1 MSNDTND
8 PGTTAAGGLRDR
20 ILPGLGGLGLQRVGG
35 LLAAVVIAGFIFAV
49 WSDWL
54 FLKTGNLVVMIRLMG
69 VLGIIGLGLLV
80 VLLVGEIDL
89 SFSALAVLSA
99 VVMGKMWVELGYH
112 IAIGILVAFAV
123 AIGVGLF
130 NSFFVNVVKVPSF
143 IVTLGSNTLV
153 FGFTLLISRNTPI
166 LAQKLPPN
174 PEEWQVR
181 GGDYVDAAEY
191 TFFRALAS
199 NYALPG
205 RFPLQVVW
213 LAGFAIVF
221 GILLSRGVFG
231 FRMKAIGGNEQAAV
245 LAKLPVRRY
254 KTLAFVIC
262 ACMAAVGGLLDFSF
276 ISQVQPNQGGV
287 YLFPVFTAVIV
298 GGASLAGGRGTVSG
312 TLLGA
317 LLLAVISNGLALNA
331 TGAFVQQMWLGTVTI
346 GAVVLDQWT
355 RSRQRSES
363 LGAGLRDLGTRLG
376 LLRTSDQQ

>member
-8 PGTTAAGGLRDR
+8 AGTTAPDEPRDR
-20 ILPGLGGLGLQRVGG
+20 VLPGLGRLGLQRVGG

-166 LAQKLPPN
+166 LAQKLPPD

-262 ACMAAVGGLLDFSF
+262 ALMAAVGGLLDFSF

>member
-8 PGTTAAGGLRDR
+8 AETTEAEEPRDR
-20 ILPGLGGLGLQRVGG
+20 APSRLGGLGVQRVGG
-35 LLAAVVIAGFIFAV
+35 LLAAVVIAGFVFAV

-54 FLKTGNLVVMIRLMG
+54 FLKSGNLVVMIRLMG

-99 VVMGKMWVELGYH
+99 IVMGKMWVELGYH
-112 IAIGILVAFAV
+112 IAIAILVAFAV

-166 LAQKLPPN
+166 LAQKLPPD

-213 LAGFAIVF
+213 LAGFAILF

-262 ACMAAVGGLLDFSF
+262 ACMATVGGLLDFSF

-298 GGASLAGGRGTVSG
+298 GGASLSGGRGTVSG

-346 GAVVLDQWT
+346 AAVVLDQWA
-355 RSRQRSES
+355 RSRQGGES
-363 LGAGLRDLGTRLG
+363 LGAGLRDLGSRLG
-376 LLRTSDQQ
+376 LLRTSDER

>member
-1 MSNDTND
+1 M
-8 PGTTAAGGLRDR
+8 
-20 ILPGLGGLGLQRVGG
+20 GLQRVGG
-35 LLAAVVIAGFIFAV
+35 LLGAIVIVGFVFAI

-54 FLKTGNLVVMIRLMG
+54 FLKSANLLVMIRFMG
-69 VLGIIGLGLLV
+69 VFGIIGFGLLV
-80 VLLVGEIDL
+80 VLVVGEIDL
-89 SFSALAVLSA
+89 SFAALAVLSA
-99 VVMGKMWVELGYH
+99 VVMGKFWVEFGWPIYV
-112 IAIGILVAFAV
+112 GILLAFAV

-130 NSFFVNVVKVPSF
+130 NAFFVNVLRVPSF

-153 FGFTLLISRNTPI
+153 FGFTLYVSRNTPI

-181 GGDYVDAAEY
+181 GGDYVNAAEY

-205 RFPLQVVW
+205 GFPLQVVW
-213 LAGFAIVF
+213 MAGFAILF
-221 GILLSRGVFG
+221 GVLLSRGVFG
-231 FRMKAIGGNEQAAV
+231 FRLRAIGGNEQAAL

-262 ACMAAVGGLLDFSF
+262 ACMAAVGGMLDFSF
-276 ISQVQPNQGGV
+276 ISQVQPNQGSV
-287 YLFPVFTAVIV
+287 YLFPVFTAVII
-298 GGASLAGGRGTVSG
+298 GGASLSGGRGTILG

-317 LLLAVISNGLALNA
+317 LLLAVIRNGLAVNA

-355 RSRQRSES
+355 RSRQGGES
-363 LGAGLRDLGTRLG
+363 LAAQLRDLMARFTRMNS
-376 LLRTSDQQ
+376 RR

>member
-8 PGTTAAGGLRDR
+8 AGNTVSEEPRGRV
-20 ILPGLGGLGLQRVGG
+20 LPRLGGLGLQRVGG

-166 LAQKLPPN
+166 LAQKLPPD

-254 KTLAFVIC
+254 KTLAFIIC
-262 ACMAAVGGLLDFSF
+262 AVMAAVGGLLDFSF

-298 GGASLAGGRGTVSG
+298 GGASLSGGRGTVSG

-363 LGAGLRDLGTRLG
+363 LGAGLRDLGRRLG
-376 LLRTSDQQ
+376 LLR

>member
-1 MSNDTND
+1 MTND
-8 PGTTAAGGLRDR
+8 EPPTTAETGSRT
-20 ILPGLGGLGLQRVGG
+20 LPRLSGMGLQRIGG
-35 LLAAVVIAGFIFAV
+35 LLGAIIIVGLVFSV

-54 FLKTGNLVVMIRLMG
+54 FLKPGNLAVMIRLMG
-69 VLGIIGLGLLV
+69 VLGIIGFGLLV

-99 VVMGKMWVELGYH
+99 VVMGKFWVEFGWPIYV
-112 IAIGILVAFAV
+112 AILLAFAV

-130 NSFFVNVVKVPSF
+130 NSFFVNIVRVPSF

-153 FGFTLLISRNTPI
+153 FGFTLLVSRNTPI
-166 LAQKLPPN
+166 LAQELPPD
-174 PEEWQVR
+174 PEEWQLR

-205 RFPLQVVW
+205 GFPLQVIW
-213 LAGFAIVF
+213 MAGFAIVF
-221 GILLSRGVFG
+221 GVLLSRGVFG
-231 FRMKAIGGNEQAAV
+231 FRLKAIGGNEQAAL
-245 LAKLPVRRY
+245 LAKIPVRRY

-276 ISQVQPNQGGV
+276 ISQVQPNQGGT

-317 LLLAVISNGLALNA
+317 LLLAVISNGLGLNA
-331 TGAFVQQMWLGTVTI
+331 TGAWVQQMWLGTVTI
-346 GAVVLDQWT
+346 AAVVLDQWA
-355 RSRQRSES
+355 RSRQRGES
-363 LGAGLRDLGTRLG
+363 LGAGLQDLIVRFTRMNS
-376 LLRTSDQQ
+376 RR

>member
-1 MSNDTND
+1 MTND
-8 PGTTAAGGLRDR
+8 EPPTTAETGGRTLSR
-20 ILPGLGGLGLQRVGG
+20 LGGMGLQRIGG
-35 LLAAVVIAGFIFAV
+35 LLGAIVIVGFVFAV

-54 FLKTGNLVVMIRLMG
+54 FLKPGNLAVMIRLMG
-69 VLGIIGLGLLV
+69 VLGIIGFGLLV

-99 VVMGKMWVELGYH
+99 VVMGKFWVEFGWPIYV
-112 IAIGILVAFAV
+112 AILLAFAV

-130 NSFFVNVVKVPSF
+130 NSFFVNIVRVPSF

-153 FGFTLLISRNTPI
+153 FGFTLLVSRNTPI
-166 LAQKLPPN
+166 LAQELPPD
-174 PEEWQVR
+174 PEEWQLR

-205 RFPLQVVW
+205 GFPLQVIW
-213 LAGFAIVF
+213 MAGFAIVF
-221 GILLSRGVFG
+221 GVLLSRGVFG
-231 FRMKAIGGNEQAAV
+231 FRLKAIGGNEQAAL
-245 LAKLPVRRY
+245 LAKIPVRRY
-254 KTLAFVIC
+254 KTMAFVIC

-276 ISQVQPNQGGV
+276 ISQVQPNQGGT

-317 LLLAVISNGLALNA
+317 LLLAVISNGLGLNA
-331 TGAFVQQMWLGTVTI
+331 TGAWVQQMWLGTVTI
-346 GAVVLDQWT
+346 AAVVLDQWA
-355 RSRQRSES
+355 RSRQRGES
-363 LGAGLRDLGTRLG
+363 LGAGLQDLMVRFTRMNS
-376 LLRTSDQQ
+376 RR

>member
-8 PGTTAAGGLRDR
+8 AETALPEEPRAGVLSQ
-20 ILPGLGGLGLQRVGG
+20 LGGLGLQRVGG

-166 LAQKLPPN
+166 LAQKLPPD

-298 GGASLAGGRGTVSG
+298 GGASLSGGRGTVSG

-355 RSRQRSES
+355 RSRRGGES
-363 LGAGLRDLGTRLG
+363 LGSGLRDLGSRLG
-376 LLRTSDQQ
+376 LLRTSDGR

>member
-8 PGTTAAGGLRDR
+8 AGTTAPDEPRNR
-20 ILPGLGGLGLQRVGG
+20 VLPGLGGLGLQRVGG
-35 LLAAVVIAGFIFAV
+35 LLAAVVIAGFVFAV

-166 LAQKLPPN
+166 LAQKLPPD

-262 ACMAAVGGLLDFSF
+262 AVMAAVGGLLDFSF

-355 RSRQRSES
+355 RSRQRGES
-363 LGAGLRDLGTRLG
+363 LGAGLRDLGRRLG
-376 LLRTSDQQ
+376 LTRTSD

>member
-8 PGTTAAGGLRDR
+8 AGTAVPGEPRDR
-20 ILPGLGGLGLQRVGG
+20 VLPRLGGLGLQRVGG

-153 FGFTLLISRNTPI
+153 FGFTLLKSRNTPI
-166 LAQKLPPN
+166 LAQKLPPD

-298 GGASLAGGRGTVSG
+298 GGASLSGGRGTVSG

-363 LGAGLRDLGTRLG
+363 LGAGLRDLGRRLG
-376 LLRTSDQQ
+376 LLR

>member
-1 MSNDTND
+1 M
-8 PGTTAAGGLRDR
+8 
-20 ILPGLGGLGLQRVGG
+20 
-35 LLAAVVIAGFIFAV
+35 
-49 WSDWL
+49 
-54 FLKTGNLVVMIRLMG
+54 
-69 VLGIIGLGLLV
+69 
-80 VLLVGEIDL
+80 
-89 SFSALAVLSA
+89 
-99 VVMGKMWVELGYH
+99 
-112 IAIGILVAFAV
+112 AFAV

-130 NSFFVNVVKVPSF
+130 NAFFVNVVKVPSF

-166 LAQKLPPN
+166 LAQKLPPD

-262 ACMAAVGGLLDFSF
+262 AVMAAVGGLLDFSF

-298 GGASLAGGRGTVSG
+298 GGASLSGGRGTVSG

-363 LGAGLRDLGTRLG
+363 LGAGLRDLARRLG
-376 LLRTSDQQ
+376 VLR

>member
-8 PGTTAAGGLRDR
+8 AETTSPSVARDGVLSR
-20 ILPGLGGLGLQRVGG
+20 LGGLGLQRVGG
-35 LLAAVVIAGFIFAV
+35 LLAAVVIAGFVFAV

-112 IAIGILVAFAV
+112 IAVGILVAFAV

-130 NSFFVNVVKVPSF
+130 NAFFVNVVKVPSF

-262 ACMAAVGGLLDFSF
+262 AFMAAVGGLLDFSF
-276 ISQVQPNQGGV
+276 ISQVQPNQGVV

-298 GGASLAGGRGTVSG
+298 GGASLSGGRGTVSG

-355 RSRQRSES
+355 RSRRRGES
-363 LGAGLRDLGTRLG
+363 LGAGLRDLGSRLG
-376 LLRTSDQQ
+376 LLRTSDGR

>member
-1 MSNDTND
+1 MSEDSD
-8 PGTTAAGGLRDR
+8 DAATMVPEEPRAGLLSR
-20 ILPGLGGLGLQRVGG
+20 LGGLGLQRVGG
-35 LLAAVVIAGFIFAV
+35 LLAAVLIAGFIFAV

-99 VVMGKMWVELGYH
+99 IVMGKMWVELGYH
-112 IAIGILVAFAV
+112 IAVGILVAFAV

-130 NSFFVNVVKVPSF
+130 NAFFVNVVKVPSF

-166 LAQKLPPN
+166 LAQKLPPD

-262 ACMAAVGGLLDFSF
+262 AVMAAVGGLLDFSF

-298 GGASLAGGRGTVSG
+298 GGASLSGGRGTVSG

-363 LGAGLRDLGTRLG
+363 LGAGLRDLARRLG
-376 LLRTSDQQ
+376 VLR

>member
-8 PGTTAAGGLRDR
+8 AGTTAPDEPRNR
-20 ILPGLGGLGLQRVGG
+20 VLPGLGGLGLQRVGG

-166 LAQKLPPN
+166 LAQKLPPD

-262 ACMAAVGGLLDFSF
+262 ALMAAVGGLLDFSF

-363 LGAGLRDLGTRLG
+363 LGAGLRDLGRRLG

>member
-1 MSNDTND
+1 MSDDASN
-8 PGTTAAGGLRDR
+8 GETAPAEQPRDSLLTRLR
-20 ILPGLGGLGLQRVGG
+20 GLGLPRVGG
-35 LLAAVVIAGFIFAV
+35 LLAAVVIAGFVFAV
-49 WSDWL
+49 WSNWL

-99 VVMGKMWVELGYH
+99 VVMGKMWVELGYP
-112 IAIGILVAFAV
+112 IYVGFLVAFAV

-130 NSFFVNVVKVPSF
+130 NAFFVNVVRVPSF

-174 PEEWQVR
+174 PEEWQVS
-181 GGDYVDAAEY
+181 GGDYVNAAEY

-231 FRMKAIGGNEQAAV
+231 FRLKAIGGNAQAAI

-254 KTLAFVIC
+254 KTLAFVLC
-262 ACMAAVGGLLDFSF
+262 AVMAAVGGLLDFSF
-276 ISQVQPNQGGV
+276 ISQVQPNQGVV

-298 GGASLAGGRGTVSG
+298 GGASLSGGRGTVSG

-331 TGAFVQQMWLGTVTI
+331 TGAFVQQMWLGAVTI

-355 RSRQRSES
+355 RSRRRGES
-363 LGAGLRDLGTRLG
+363 LGAGLRGLGKRLG
-376 LLRTSDQQ
+376 VTRTSDER

>member
-8 PGTTAAGGLRDR
+8 AETTMPDEPRDR
-20 ILPGLGGLGLQRVGG
+20 VLSQLRGLGLQRVAG
-35 LLAAVVIAGFIFAV
+35 LLAAVVIAGFVFAV

-99 VVMGKMWVELGYH
+99 IVMGKMWVELGYH

-130 NSFFVNVVKVPSF
+130 NAFFVNVVKVPSF

-166 LAQKLPPN
+166 LAQKLPPD

-254 KTLAFVIC
+254 KTLAFVIS
-262 ACMAAVGGLLDFSF
+262 ACMAAMGGLLDFSF
-276 ISQVQPNQGGV
+276 ISQVQPNQGGI
-287 YLFPVFTAVIV
+287 YLFPVFTAVII
-298 GGASLAGGRGTVSG
+298 GGASLSGGRGTVSG

-346 GAVVLDQWT
+346 AAVVLDQWA
-355 RSRQRSES
+355 RSRQGGES
-363 LGAGLRDLGTRLG
+363 LGAGLRDLGRRLG
-376 LLRTSDQQ
+376 LLR

>member
-8 PGTTAAGGLRDR
+8 PGTTAAGGPRGR

-213 LAGFAIVF
+213 LAGFAIIF

>member
-1 MSNDTND
+1 MSNDAGND
-8 PGTTAAGGLRDR
+8 ETALAEEPRAPLFAR
-20 ILPGLGGLGLQRVGG
+20 LGGLGLPRVGG
-35 LLAAVVIAGFIFAV
+35 LLAAVVIAGFVFAV

-99 VVMGKMWVELGYH
+99 IVMGKMWVELGYH

-166 LAQKLPPN
+166 LAQKLPPD

-262 ACMAAVGGLLDFSF
+262 AVMAAVGGLLDFSF
-276 ISQVQPNQGGV
+276 ISQVQPNQGVV

-298 GGASLAGGRGTVSG
+298 GGASLSGGRGTVSG

-355 RSRQRSES
+355 RSRQRGES
-363 LGAGLRDLGTRLG
+363 LGAGLRDLGRRLG
-376 LLRTSDQQ
+376 LTRTSD

>member
-8 PGTTAAGGLRDR
+8 AGTTVPDEPRDR
-20 ILPGLGGLGLQRVGG
+20 VLPRLGGLGLQRVGG

-166 LAQKLPPN
+166 LAQKLPPD

-298 GGASLAGGRGTVSG
+298 GGASLSGGRGTVSG

-363 LGAGLRDLGTRLG
+363 LGAGLRDLGRRLG
-376 LLRTSDQQ
+376 LLR

>member
-8 PGTTAAGGLRDR
+8 AGTTAPDEPRDR
-20 ILPGLGGLGLQRVGG
+20 VLSRLGGLGLQRVGG

-166 LAQKLPPN
+166 LAQKLPPD

-298 GGASLAGGRGTVSG
+298 GGASLSGGRGTVSG

-363 LGAGLRDLGTRLG
+363 LGAGLRDLGKRLG
-376 LLRTSDQQ
+376 LLR

>member
-8 PGTTAAGGLRDR
+8 AETTLPDEPRAGVLSQ
-20 ILPGLGGLGLQRVGG
+20 LGGLGLQRVGG

-166 LAQKLPPN
+166 LAQKLPPD

-262 ACMAAVGGLLDFSF
+262 ALMAAVGGLLDFSF

-298 GGASLAGGRGTVSG
+298 GGASLSGGRGTVSG

-355 RSRQRSES
+355 RSRRGGES
-363 LGAGLRDLGTRLG
+363 LGSGLRDLGSRLG
-376 LLRTSDQQ
+376 LLRTSDGR